1 MQCNILGT
9 ITRMS
14 SSSKHNP
21 GCFSDQKGE
30 SNSTHPEGLIN
41 WLYKCQSLFSPH
53 LQYYQSWR
61 IPPIAQQCKMGA
73 ALVLMSILPKAS
85 TGCYTQWETQFFM
98 YFLNITAAEQKNIQ
112 QSELN
117 RTQLNAFKSKMQDGT
132 IPICNYTWFGTW
144 CRNFRNYALFLH
156 DENQENA
163 SFS

>member
-41 WLYKCQSLFSPH
+41 WLYKCQSLFSPPPSVLPELKDPSH
-53 LQYYQSWR
+53 STTVQNGCCTCAYVHSAQSFH
-61 IPPIAQQCKMGA
+61 G
-73 ALVLMSILPKAS
+73 LL
-85 TGCYTQWETQFFM
+85 YTVGNSV
-98 YFLNITAAEQKNIQ
+98 FLNITAAEQKNIQ

-132 IPICNYTWFGTW
+132 IPICNHTWFGTW

-156 DENQENA
+156 NENQENA